1 MKIIVSGRGRMG
13 KAIKETVIEMESRDR
28 NKSFELVSFL
38 GREQLSE
45 PVPQGDIILDF
56 SSPKMAL
63 AMAEIAR
70 KEKIPFITGTTGFSK
85 DEMEALKDIARE
97 IPLLVSFNFSLGIA
111 LFAKI
116 LKDIPQI
123 LGPSWDIELSETH
136 HRDKI
141 DAPSGTAFR
150 LLEALDPDE
159 TLRNSGALGVHS
171 LRGGTVIGEHTVNF
185 FGPHE
190 TLSITHRSEDRKVFA
205 QGALLACE
213 KLLERP
219 PGFYTLE
226 QLMFQ

>member
-13 KAIKETVIEMESRDR
+13 KAIAETAREIESKGE
-28 NKSFELVSFL
+28 NKSFELVSMIV
-38 GREQLSE
+38 REQLSNTI
-45 PVPQGDIILDF
+45 PDADIIIDF
-56 SSPKMAL
+56 SSPNMAL
-63 AMAEIAR
+63 SMAKTAR
-70 KEKIPFITGTTGFSK
+70 DRKLPFITGTTGFSK
-85 DEMEALKDIARE
+85 DEMNILKEIATE

-111 LFAKI
+111 LFARL
-116 LKDIPQI
+116 LKEIPSI
-123 LGPSWDIELSETH
+123 LGPTWDIELSETH
-136 HRDKI
+136 HKDKL

-150 LLEALDPDE
+150 LLDALDTDE

-213 KLLERP
+213 KLVVKK

-226 QLMFQ
+226 ELMFT

>member
-1 MKIIVSGRGRMG
+1 MG
-13 KAIKETVIEMESRDR
+13 KAITETAAEMESRDTS
-28 NKSFELVSFL
+28 KSFRIEALL
-38 GREQLSE
+38 GRENLSD

-56 SSPKMAL
+56 SSPQMAL
-63 AMAEIAR
+63 SLVQMA
-70 KEKIPFITGTTGFSK
+70 KERKIPFITGTTGFSK
-85 DEMEALKDIARE
+85 DEIEILKDISTE

-111 LFAKI
+111 LFARI
-116 LKDIPQI
+116 LKDIPSI

-136 HRDKI
+136 HKDKL

-150 LLEALDPDE
+150 LLEALDPNE

-171 LRGGTVIGEHTVNF
+171 LRGGTVVGEHTVSF

-213 KLLERP
+213 KLIEKKA
-219 PGFYTLE
+219 GFYTLE
-226 QLMFQ
+226 ELMF